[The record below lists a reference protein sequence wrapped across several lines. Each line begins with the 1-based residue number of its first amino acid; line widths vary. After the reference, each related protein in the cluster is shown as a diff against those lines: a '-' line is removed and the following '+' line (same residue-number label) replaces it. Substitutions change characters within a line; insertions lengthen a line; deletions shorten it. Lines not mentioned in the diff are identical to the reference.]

1 MNDCK
6 EASHE
11 KDKDPVLIRVAAEF
25 YSLAPRIARI
35 LLRIPL
41 ASPIIDR
48 MAAFILA
55 SGTRPIWRRTLRRP
69 AVSLIELLV
78 VLFIMGIMLSLL
90 LPALSGARNKAE
102 NVRCMNNMRQVAMAL
117 SRSISSTRKF
127 PERNR
132 WPVAALRWMEE
143 TALYDAMKNN
153 NNPDAIF
160 PRPPLFFCPFQEDFP
175 SRVSAVGYC
184 HFVLVVDR
192 PRRLQTDRRRVKDI
206 QWDLMDRPLLA
217 EDPEKPQQPWFIGPE
232 ISFMRRGSMLANQPG
247 PHEEGKYMTDRGQL
261 VP

>member
-1 MNDCK
+1 
-6 EASHE
+6 
-11 KDKDPVLIRVAAEF
+11 
-25 YSLAPRIARI
+25 
-35 LLRIPL
+35 LRFQVCG
-41 ASPIIDR
+41 PIIEA
-48 MAAFILA
+48 MAAIFPA
-55 SGTRPIWRRTLRRP
+55 SGFRLISRRSLRRS
-69 AVSLIELLV
+69 AVSLVELLV
-78 VLFIMGIMLSLL
+78 VLFIMGVMLSLL

-102 NVRCMNNMRQVAMAL
+102 NVRCMNNIRQVWMAL
-117 SRSISSTRKF
+117 DQSIRVTKKF

-132 WPVAALRWMEE
+132 WPIAALRWMEE
-143 TALYDAMKNN
+143 TALYDAMKDN